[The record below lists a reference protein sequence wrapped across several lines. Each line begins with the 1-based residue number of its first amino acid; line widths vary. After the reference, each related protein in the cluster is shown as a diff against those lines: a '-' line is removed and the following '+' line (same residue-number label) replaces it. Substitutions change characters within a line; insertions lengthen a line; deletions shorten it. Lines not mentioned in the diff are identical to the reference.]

1 MTDTPELPNGWEWR
15 GGERGESYYTINFGT
30 EYRMGGDLA
39 GVHGNGGYD
48 GEVYHD
54 AGSKHKVAIYPIKYY
69 NGNDDPVFGYAVK
82 TGTFDSE
89 QEAIE
94 AVPKLIEELKE
105 EA

>member
-1 MTDTPELPNGWEWR
+1 MTDTPKLPNGWEWH
-15 GGERGESYYTINFGT
+15 GGERGESYYTTNFGT

-48 GEVYHD
+48 GEVYHHT
-54 AGSKHKVAIYPIKYY
+54 GSNHKVAIYPIKHY
-69 NGNDDPVFGYAVK
+69 NENDDPVFGYAVK

-89 QEAIE
+89 QEAID
-94 AVPKLIEELKE
+94 AVPELIEELKE